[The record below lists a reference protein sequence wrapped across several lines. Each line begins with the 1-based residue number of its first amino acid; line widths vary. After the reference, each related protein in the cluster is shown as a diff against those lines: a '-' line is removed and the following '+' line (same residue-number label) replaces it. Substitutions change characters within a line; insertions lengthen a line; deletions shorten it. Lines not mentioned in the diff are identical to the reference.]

1 MSDTRRRLASKGA
14 LRLTAWSSAA
24 AALLASWAV
33 FGTLPKPTAPV
44 SVPRAS
50 APRVVMI
57 RKVLRRVIV
66 HTAAPVAPA
75 PPAVT
80 FNPGSSGSS
89 APPPPAPTSTG
100 GS

>member
-1 MSDTRRRLASKGA
+1 MSDTRRRLASKRA

-33 FGTLPKPTAPV
+33 FGTLPKPTAAV
-44 SVPRAS
+44 TVPRAS
-50 APRVVMI
+50 APKVVVI

-66 HTAAPVAPA
+66 HTAAPATPV
-75 PPAVT
+75 VT

>member
-1 MSDTRRRLASKGA
+1 MSNTRRHLASKGA

-33 FGTLPKPTAPV
+33 FGTLPKPMASV
-44 SVPRAS
+44 SVPRET
-50 APRVVMI
+50 APKVVVI

-66 HTAAPVAPA
+66 HAAAPVAPGT
-75 PPAVT
+75 PVVT

>member
-1 MSDTRRRLASKGA
+1 MSDTRRRLASKRA

-24 AALLASWAV
+24 AALVASWAV
-33 FGTLPKPTAPV
+33 FGALPKPTATV

-50 APRVVMI
+50 APKVVVI

-66 HTAAPVAPA
+66 HAASPASPTPPV
-75 PPAVT
+75 VT

-89 APPPPAPTSTG
+89 VPSPPAPTSTG

>member
-1 MSDTRRRLASKGA
+1 MSETRRRLASKGA

-33 FGTLPKPTAPV
+33 LGSLPKPTAAV

-50 APRVVMI
+50 APKVVVI

-66 HTAAPVAPA
+66 HAAAPVAPA
-75 PPAVT
+75 SPVVT
-80 FNPGSSGSS
+80 FNPGSSGP
-89 APPPPAPTSTG
+89 APPAPTSTG